1 MWPENLS
8 WQYALT
14 IHIHAITAHMFAM
27 SLSIWHATSI
37 SPRSET
43 HQLLSSQ
50 LAVSLR
56 LVVLQSWSCCW
67 WLQPLGPVAT
77 WWCFPQRSWCPVSSS
92 MDGVLCDQSSLF
104 HNSCSHARRLGNSFS
119 SPTPFSRIHEK
130 FSRQSA
136 KLSIISEIFF
146 SIQMNVKMLR
156 NNCNVYTLGP
166 TWHITTQLGQ
176 GAARAALAFG
186 KHSECARGYVVELSV
201 LSDDWK
207 ENGGGWKAK
216 STWVLLA
223 RKCRKRIC

>member
-166 TWHITTQLGQ
+166 TWYIPTQLGQ
-176 GAARAALAFG
+176 GAVPSCTSLREAFG
-186 KHSECARGYVVELSV
+186 MCSRVCRRIVGTFRWLERKWRWLEGKINLST
-201 LSDDWK
+201 SCK
-207 ENGGGWKAK
+207 E
-216 STWVLLA
+216 V
-223 RKCRKRIC
+223 